1 MNIEQALLKE
11 HTKSQ
16 TLAIQDEI
24 LRNPALFDELW
35 QLIKSGTP
43 PVPQRGAWVISHLGE
58 INPDLLK
65 PYLVDVLPL
74 LRAPKHNAVH
84 RALVRT
90 LANMDIPEKYEGE
103 LYDLAISWIGSPLK
117 PIAIRIHC
125 MIMAARIGMPYP
137 ELREELRQVI
147 EAHMDWG
154 SAGYKSC
161 GKRIIKS
168 LKKA

>member
-35 QLIKSGTP
+35 ELIKSGTP

-58 INPDLLK
+58 VNPDLLK
-65 PYLVDVLPL
+65 PYFADVLVL
-74 LRAPKHNAVH
+74 LRAPTHDAVH

-90 LANMDIPEKYEGE
+90 LAHMDIPEEYEGE
-103 LYDLAISWIGSPLK
+103 LYDLAISWISSPVK
-117 PIAIRIHC
+117 PVAIRVHC
-125 MIMAARIGMPYP
+125 MDIAARIARPYP
-137 ELREELRQVI
+137 ELQDELRQVI
-147 EAHMDWG
+147 EAQMSWG
-154 SAGYKSC
+154 SAGYKSR
-161 GKRIIKS
+161 GKRVIKS